1 MSEMT
6 VDIFC
11 DFSIW
16 DYDDLSRGAGITV
29 DQGGPLRIPPGR

>member
-6 VDIFC
+6 IDIFC

-16 DYDDLSRGAGITV
+16 DYDDLSLDAGA
-29 DQGGPLRIPPGR
+29 QPPQIP